1 MNPALSGLQ
10 GIEDG
15 DASDVTD
22 PSGTDDA
29 ADPDTSDD
37 PTTDEP
43 GTEAPVTDLEF
54 ELDWLA
60 LNAGRDL
67 TEAEQA
73 CLTPLVEAKLAAGEY
88 YYDAVALLGECGI
101 TPST

>member
-1 MNPALSGLQ
+1 M
-10 GIEDG
+10 
-15 DASDVTD
+15 
-22 PSGTDDA
+22 
-29 ADPDTSDD
+29 
-37 PTTDEP
+37 
-43 GTEAPVTDLEF
+43 TDLEF

-101 TPST
+101 TAST